1 MIGEDYQSY
10 DEFIAACESPETELD
25 HGHTLAKVYTIEQ
38 IKNFAEIQNIST
50 NVILEDIA
58 GQGRQRTYECAYKL
72 ANLMDADTVGELLS
86 NGDHNMYFPFLSYGA
101 LPRRKLYRSLNH
113 FLEYLASK
121 DIVLDSDFIFLNNGL
136 VNPHGRNCKLES
148 VYASADNNSASM
160 LYSCSRILVQPER
173 PLGDYSN
180 WFLARIPVL
189 VRILFS
195 HRLIEFSLPRF
206 SEPTNI
212 GAWSNNIPLRYQM
225 AINSAQIEFLRLIG
239 YQIRSIDYNKLT
251 LFLEERLNAQDLG
264 WKIAPL
270 ETAQFDLEQNTIPL
284 KSILMHFSESL
295 KREIERRGLEHSLS
309 NVDLYKIFRALKEE
323 SYTYSL
329 VLRAPI
335 RIRGGSVK
343 ISVLYGNQDSSYLP
357 VIILSRND
365 EEISNS
371 LRDAIVDS
379 REETLNN
386 PYDLGTLLS
395 DQN

>member
-10 DEFIAACESPETELD
+10 DEFIAACRSPETELD

-38 IKNFAEIQNIST
+38 IKDFAEIEGIST
-50 NVILEDIA
+50 NAILEGIS
-58 GQGRQRTYECAYKL
+58 GQGRLRTYKCAYKL
-72 ANLMDADTVGELLS
+72 ADRMDADTVGELLS
-86 NGDHNMYFPFLSYGA
+86 KCDHDMYFPFLSYGA
-101 LPRRKLYRSLNH
+101 LTRRKLYRSLDH
-113 FLEYLASK
+113 FIEYLASK

-136 VNPHGRNCKLES
+136 VRPHGRNCKLES

-160 LYSCSRILVQPER
+160 LYSCTRILVQPDR

-206 SEPTNI
+206 SEATNI
-212 GAWSNNIPLRYQM
+212 EDWSNNIPLRYQM
-225 AINSAQIEFLRLIG
+225 AINSALNEFLQLIG

-251 LFLEERLNAQDLG
+251 LFLEEKLNAQDLG
-264 WKIAPL
+264 WRIAPL

-295 KREIERRGLEHSLS
+295 KREIERRGLEQSLS
-309 NVDLYKIFRALKEE
+309 NIDLYKIFRALKEE

-329 VLRAPI
+329 VLRAPL

-343 ISVLYGNQDSSYLP
+343 ISVLYGNQDSAYLP

-379 REETLNN
+379 RKETLNN